1 MDDHVRTYIG
11 PGDMMVVS
19 VGGVGL
25 RPAPNRVTDTMLPR
39 GAVVVVISPPVKV
52 SATHFCMALAGDK
65 IGWIATVFLDE
76 AQ

>member
-1 MDDHVRTYIG
+1 MDDHARAYIA

-25 RPAPNRVTDTMLPR
+25 RPGPNRVTDTMLSR
-39 GAVVVVISPPVKV
+39 GTVVLLISLPVKV
-52 SATHFCMALAGDK
+52 SGTHFCMVLAGDK
-65 IGWIATVFLDE
+65 IGWIAKVFLDE